1 MNGGRLSTR
10 PASQGGVGV
19 QEEARLK
26 MMSSGL
32 VMWFS
37 LWDGR
42 VNRCLEQHVLPSK
55 KDLVNK
61 NRVIDN

>member
-19 QEEARLK
+19 REEARLK

-37 LWDGR
+37 IGMG
-42 VNRCLEQHVLPSK
+42 E
-55 KDLVNK
+55 
-61 NRVIDN
+61 